1 MRAAIAAAT
10 IGMLAAAAAAQPAP
24 KIERAKQLY
33 EAATREMADGKFA
46 DAARDYTDAYQLTRD
61 PVLFYKIAVANEKA
75 GDCDVALIYY
85 GRYVHDAHPKPEF
98 VELAKTRIAAC
109 GGDPRS
115 AQAGGGDEP
124 VKPALV
130 EPEPQPQL
138 PTPPAQ
144 SAQATQPAQ
153 PTPIEEKK
161 EPPTTS
167 EEKKETLAKAHG
179 GNAAWLM
186 VGGALTFITTGSV
199 LAYATSSS
207 EQDVRDLYVGLG
219 GLPPTY
225 NATTAKH
232 YQDLIDE
239 GHRYE
244 DLAWASFAVA
254 GACAITAAILF
265 ETGPSEHKL
274 AVTPIASPHTG
285 GIASAI
291 RF

>member
-10 IGMLAAAAAAQPAP
+10 IGSLAVAAAAQPAP

-33 EAATREMADGKFA
+33 EAATKEMADGKFA
-46 DAARDYTDAYQLTRD
+46 DAARDYTDAYELTRD
-61 PVLFYKIAVANEKA
+61 PVLFYKIGVANEKA
-75 GDCDVALIYY
+75 GDCDGALIYY

-98 VELAKTRIAAC
+98 VELAKARIAAC

-124 VKPALV
+124 AAQ
-130 EPEPQPQL
+130 PQP
-138 PTPPAQ
+138 PPSPPPQ
-144 SAQATQPAQ
+144 K
-153 PTPIEEKK
+153 IEEKK
-161 EPPTTS
+161 ESPTLTPTP
-167 EEKKETLAKAHG
+167 EKKPMAHG
-179 GNAAWLM
+179 QNAAWLM
-186 VGGALTFITTGSV
+186 VGGALTFITAGSV

-207 EQDVRDLYVGLG
+207 EQDVRDLYVGLE

-232 YQDLIDE
+232 YQDLLDE

-274 AVTPIASPHTG
+274 AVTPMAAPHTG
-285 GIASAI
+285 GIAAAF